1 MSTFY
6 SILDKPAA
14 LLLLMI
20 ALVLLI
26 GQTAVFLLSIQEK
39 HSRLQI
45 MASALHMLAGFLV
58 FVIILDGFDNVNFE
72 SIPRESVQ
80 NRWFVYTL
88 PWFVYVILEAVSALI
103 LASHFR
109 EYWHYRNTNVTP
121 DAIRQSIDLLP
132 EGICISAEDGT
143 VLLVNLKMDALCR
156 LFTGERPSDA
166 RMLWTYVEQTGEDQ
180 KGKRLIHTPQG
191 EVWLFAKDDLTIENT
206 NYERISAVD
215 VTERY
220 RITEELREKNAY
232 LQEIRRRMKDA
243 ADLSAEM
250 FMKQEEATAR
260 TSLHN
265 ELGQVL
271 LMGRHC
277 IEHPDSTDRNIVALM
292 TRQMNRF
299 LLGENK
305 LREPA
310 EEDELKQAV
319 GLAGSI
325 GVYVLF
331 GGDVPQWL
339 SKEIRAVLA
348 QAIRECAANT
358 VKHAEGDVLDV
369 ILSERSEMKAFFITI
384 TNNGRPPERPVSESG
399 GLLALRRSVEAA
411 GGRMTVQSLPRFKLE
426 LCFSV

>member
-1 MSTFY
+1 MS
-6 SILDKPAA
+6 
-14 LLLLMI
+14 
-20 ALVLLI
+20 
-26 GQTAVFLLSIQEK
+26 
-39 HSRLQI
+39 
-45 MASALHMLAGFLV
+45 
-58 FVIILDGFDNVNFE
+58 
-72 SIPRESVQ
+72 
-80 NRWFVYTL
+80 
-88 PWFVYVILEAVSALI
+88 
-103 LASHFR
+103 
-109 EYWHYRNTNVTP
+109 P